1 MMTKRVF
8 LIFLLMSF
16 GFITRAQFKVVAY
29 LPNFSKDLHKHI
41 NAFDFTKITHLN
53 LAFFNP
59 DENGDF
65 PEWQSAGVNEV
76 VTKAHKNKVKVL
88 LSLAGGSDQSQY
100 AKLLMPENRAAF
112 ITKVMALLAQFKAD
126 GIDVDIEGKNIDAN
140 YEAFV
145 LELSAL
151 LKAKGKLIT
160 GAVAWGTR
168 TKITDACLKAYDFIN
183 VMSYGRN
190 IQSHAAIEYAR
201 QHIDY
206 WKGVRSLPASKI
218 VIGIAFY
225 ARYDTEKSFVT
236 IKYGDLLK
244 QYPGAERKDYI
255 KRNED
260 GLVISYHNAENTKN
274 RTALALSEC
283 GGIMIW
289 QVLQDATGDS
299 SLLKAIDDKIHET
312 KGWKTPYI
320 TWKYD
325 LGTGSGNGAESFN
338 SASAENVSVSQK
350 TASGG
355 FLPYPF
361 HGIARVSLPRNSGG
375 SFMLLTD
382 KDTTKIEITAA
393 STGSAG
399 KLSWYNVTEAT
410 PLTTVAFTLKLDA
423 PLTNGQLIIPF
434 GKGTTVN
441 STFNNGSQL
450 TSVQTPGVFGALRLD
465 FYAGN
470 FATASYR
477 NSSYTYNSI
486 KNNVFN
492 KTGTYKVELYC
503 NNNTISRAYVK
514 GTQTYTIPPQTFN
527 LWVNGVLIQGAGAL
541 VNFPA
546 TGELAAN
553 EVINS
558 FTFNTSGNTG
568 TPASVPVTK
577 PNSLKAILSGISMT
591 FASILN

>member
-1 MMTKRVF
+1 MITIRRIF
-8 LIFLLMSF
+8 LILLLMGF
-16 GFITRAQFKVVAY
+16 GVITKGQFKVVAY
-29 LPNFSKDLHKHI
+29 LPNFSKDLNKHI
-41 NAFDFTKITHLN
+41 DAFDFSKITHLN
-53 LAFFNP
+53 IAFFNP
-59 DENGDF
+59 DANGEF
-65 PEWQSAGVNEV
+65 PAWQNAGVNEV

-100 AKLLMPENRAAF
+100 AKLLMPENRTAF
-112 ITKVMALLAQFKAD
+112 IARVMALLNQFKAD

-145 LELSAL
+145 LELSAQ

-168 TKITDACLKAYDFIN
+168 TKITDACLQAYDFIN
-183 VMSYGRN
+183 IMSYGRN
-190 IQSHAAIEYAR
+190 IQSHASIEYAR

-206 WKGVRSLPASKI
+206 WKGVRGLPASKI
-218 VIGIAFY
+218 ILGIAFY
-225 ARYDTEKSFVT
+225 ARYDTATSFVT
-236 IKYGDLLK
+236 IKYEDLLT
-244 QYPGAERKDYI
+244 QYPGAEHKDYI
-255 KRNED
+255 KRMED
-260 GLVISYHNAENTKN
+260 GLEISYNNAENTKN

-289 QVLQDATGDS
+289 QVLQDAVGER
-299 SLLKAIDDKIHET
+299 SLLKAIDDKLHET

-325 LGTGSGNGAESFN
+325 LGTGSGSGAEIFN
-338 SASAENVSVSQK
+338 SSAAENISVSQK
-350 TASGG
+350 ATGG

-375 SFMLLTD
+375 SFKLVTD
-382 KDTTKIEITAA
+382 KDTTKIEMTAA

-410 PLTTVAFTLKLDA
+410 PVTTLAFNLKLDA
-423 PLTNGQLIIPF
+423 SVTNGQIIIPF

-441 STFNNGSQL
+441 NTFNNGSQL

-477 NSSYTYNSI
+477 TSNYTYTSI
-486 KNNVFN
+486 KNNVFS
-492 KTGTYKVELYC
+492 KTGTYKVEIYC
-503 NNNTISRAYVK
+503 NNNTLNRAYVK
-514 GTQTYTIPPQTFN
+514 GIKTHTIPPQTFN
-527 LWVNGVLIQGAGAL
+527 LWVNDVLIQGAAAL

-553 EVINS
+553 EIINS

-568 TPASVPVTK
+568 TATSVPVTNA
-577 PNSLKAILSGISMT
+577 NSLKATLSEISMV